1 MREEEFTTEEI
12 KRIGYRTIKKLK
24 LWQRKI
30 ELKNEVKE
38 LKKGVQCVSCKNS
51 NHKIVDRKVY
61 CILKKKMDDSF
72 CS

>member
-1 MREEEFTTEEI
+1 MDI
-12 KRIGYRTIKKLK
+12 KLLK
-24 LWQRKI
+24 INTMAKKI

-61 CILKKKMDDSF
+61 CPIKRKWMTAFALDCADF
-72 CS
+72 E